1 MILQRIA
8 LIPQKK
14 RGQNFL
20 ASDKIAEQIVE
31 AASLQVDDFVV
42 EIGPGLGM
50 VTEKILKAGAHVLA
64 IEIDEKLVTYLKDR
78 FAQQPN
84 LQVIRNDFLSLAPEV
99 LHPYNGSKQ
108 PTFITNPP
116 YRGAKKILK
125 RILTMNRAKAIVI
138 TLQQEVAE
146 AALTPPGTKGAT
158 ALSYFVHYRFFPQKL
173 FDIPQNFFYPEPGI
187 NSKTL
192 LLTPH
197 QGMQSI
203 DEPFF
208 FRAVEQLM
216 RRRKRLLK
224 NAMKGTY
231 HLPTAVIDE
240 LFSSA
245 GVASTARAHELPID
259 QMVALTNGIKN
270 ALSP

>member
-1 MILQRIA
+1 MILQRIG
-8 LIPQKK
+8 LIPQKN

-31 AASLQVDDFVV
+31 AASLQADDFVV

-50 VTEKILKAGAHVLA
+50 VTEKILKAGARVLA

-78 FAQQPN
+78 FAQQ
-84 LQVIRNDFLSLAPEV
+84 RNFKIISDDFLSLAPEV
-99 LHPYNGSKQ
+99 LNSYNGSKQ
-108 PTFITNPP
+108 LTFITNPP

-125 RILTMNRAKAIVI
+125 RIVTMNRAKAIVI

-146 AALTPPGTKGAT
+146 AALIPPGTKGAT
-158 ALSYFVHYRFFPQKL
+158 ALSYLIHYRFLPQKL
-173 FDIPQNFFYPEPGI
+173 FDIPQNFFYPEPAI

-197 QGMQSI
+197 PAMRSI
-203 DEPFF
+203 AEPFF
-208 FRAVEQLM
+208 FSAVEHLIH
-216 RRRKRLLK
+216 RRKRLLK
-224 NAMKGTY
+224 NSIKGTY

-240 LFSSA
+240 LLSSV
-245 GVASTARAHELPID
+245 GIASTARAHELTIE
-259 QMVALTNGIKN
+259 QMVVLTNAIKN